1 MLGQK
6 VFFIKM
12 FINDSVNNADLVR
25 QMQCGGDLENA

>member
-6 VFFIKM
+6 VFFMKM
-12 FINDSVNNADLVR
+12 FINDCANNVDLVK